1 MRIVWAMYA
10 AALQVDDGGDG
21 SVYDL
26 VRDDGSR
33 GAGVDKPRFKNISP
47 LVAMAHAKDEREC
60 VVYWYPFSNLYTRLS
75 SSPLLSSRP
84 RRASGAGGVGAREHC
99 RWQAA
104 ADAVWRRG
112 LGR

>member
-1 MRIVWAMYA
+1 M
-10 AALQVDDGGDG
+10 
-21 SVYDL
+21 
-26 VRDDGSR
+26 
-33 GAGVDKPRFKNISP
+33 DKPRFKNISP
-47 LVAMAHAKDEREC
+47 LVAMVRAKDEREC

-84 RRASGAGGVGAREHC
+84 RRASGAAEVVLKPAEHC

>member
-26 VRDDGSR
+26 VRSVT
-33 GAGVDKPRFKNISP
+33 AAEEQEWTSSP
-47 LVAMAHAKDEREC
+47 LVAMARAKDEREC